1 MQGGFFMDQ
10 NKLVDDILDKVPQ
23 VKEAVKKVENA
34 TGQKIENIAGEIGE
48 KISEAVK
55 ENNNGENIDQ
65 KDVVGD
71 IANKL
76 FGKKN

>member
-1 MQGGFFMDQ
+1 MDQ
-10 NKLVDDILDKVPQ
+10 NKLVDDILDKVPK
-23 VKEAVKKVENA
+23 VKEAVEKVENA
-34 TGQKIENIAGEIGE
+34 TGKKIENIAGEIGE

-55 ENNNGENIDQ
+55 ENNNGENVDP

>member
-1 MQGGFFMDQ
+1 MDQ
-10 NKLVDDILDKVPQ
+10 NKVVDEILDKVPQ
-23 VKEAVKKVENA
+23 VKEAVQKVEDA
-34 TGQKIENIAGEIGE
+34 TGKKIENIASEIGE

-55 ENNNGENIDQ
+55 ENNNGENVDP
-65 KDVVGD
+65 KAVVGD

>member
-1 MQGGFFMDQ
+1 MDQ
-10 NKLVDDILDKVPQ
+10 NKLVDDILDKVPK
-23 VKEAVKKVENA
+23 VKEAVEKVENA
-34 TGQKIENIAGEIGE
+34 TGKKIENIAGEIGE

-55 ENNNGENIDQ
+55 ENNNGENVDP
-65 KDVVGD
+65 KVVVGD